1 MTSVGG
7 EYKTHLAQAI
17 VFSISLGDLYFS
29 YSELQKKNEA
39 QRQKYSA
46 VTAPVTFSLTSSLST
61 MPSLL
66 SIGSVPKTSKM
77 QPPIATQ

>member
-7 EYKTHLAQAI
+7 EYKTHLALAA
-17 VFSISLGDLYFS
+17 VFYVSLGDLRFR
-29 YSELQKKNEA
+29 YSEPQKKNQA

-66 SIGSVPKTSKM
+66 SIGSVEKTSKM